1 MRHAAFRHRLGRSRR
16 LSFVSWFKLGVL
28 GACFLAAGSLFTPY
42 PAELVKA
49 IRGGEG
55 EQVEKAQEKGKK
67 KRARRVKP
75 QTAAPPPAAS
85 EAEAPAAAEP
95 VSPPPAAPAP
105 PPVPV
110 EPVAEPWSPDD
121 SFEMP
126 KIVLPPFPPA
136 LPEKVATG
144 KFEHLN
150 TLVNGINLKSTADFR
165 TGSTAS
171 QDRTKNEAYVVRVG
185 LELLQPHAADG
196 KELLHANPQL
206 PKVLAHYDELMS
218 TARVSPWFHALYRH
232 KQNRIRKNASQV
244 EKLLDR
250 HNFYDTDTMLE
261 IASPT
266 TGRKM
271 LWLQA
276 DMDVVSDGSDGDRLP
291 TMPESIRKSSHYQPS
306 TSYRWKKRG
315 KTPNPLLAGW
325 QERLTKLQK
334 EKGSKEAIEH
344 AKRTIADIK
353 IFSFLLAEYDPFVV
367 APLVFK
373 EGADRGFS
381 PSAGDYAVVIVGDR
395 VFPAIVGDFGPN
407 YKAGE
412 ASLRLCKLVNP
423 KAQVYAR
430 PVSDLGVSYLYF
442 PGSKEPVN
450 GPIDYERL
458 HTRCL
463 ELLAE
468 FGGLGADAKFQ
479 KIEDLLPTPPEAPD
493 AEGKKGK

>member
-1 MRHAAFRHRLGRSRR
+1 MKHADYHHRPGRNKRR
-16 LSFVSWFKLGVL
+16 MTFVTWFKLGVL
-28 GACFLAAGSLFTPY
+28 ASCFLAAGSLFTPY
-42 PAELVKA
+42 PTELVKA
-49 IRGGEG
+49 LREDS
-55 EQVEKAQEKGKK
+55 EQVAKSHKSKKK
-67 KRARRVKP
+67 KRVRRQKAHSAP
-75 QTAAPPPAAS
+75 LAAPETAASGTPAA
-85 EAEAPAAAEP
+85 APAA
-95 VSPPPAAPAP
+95 
-105 PPVPV
+105 
-110 EPVAEPWSPDD
+110 PVAEPWSADVA
-121 SFEMP
+121 FEMP

-136 LPEKVATG
+136 LPEKVASG

-150 TLVNGINLKSTADFR
+150 TLANGINLNSTAEFK

-171 QDRTKNEAYVVRVG
+171 QDRTKDSAYIVKVG

-206 PKVLAHYDELMS
+206 PQVLANYEALMS
-218 TARVSPWFHALYRH
+218 TAKVSPWFHALYLH

-250 HNFYDTDTMLE
+250 HNFYDTDTLLE
-261 IASPT
+261 MTSPA

-291 TMPESIRKSSHYQPS
+291 DMPEKIRKSSHYQPS
-306 TSYRWKKRG
+306 TSYRWKKLG
-315 KTPNPLLAGW
+315 KTPNPLLPGW
-325 QERLTKLQK
+325 QERLAKLQK
-334 EKGSKEAIEH
+334 EKGSKDAIEH
-344 AKRTIADIK
+344 AKRTITDLK
-353 IFSFLLAEYDPFVV
+353 TYSFLLAEYDPFVV

-373 EGADRGFS
+373 EGPDRGFS
-381 PSAGDYAVVIVGDR
+381 PAAGDYAVVIVGDR

-407 YKAGE
+407 FKAGE

-430 PVSDLGVSYLYF
+430 PVSNLGVSYLYF

-468 FGGLGADAKFQ
+468 FGGLGPEAKFQ
-479 KIEDLLPTPPEAPD
+479 KVEDLLAPPPAAAQDGQGTEKEP
-493 AEGKKGK
+493 GQ